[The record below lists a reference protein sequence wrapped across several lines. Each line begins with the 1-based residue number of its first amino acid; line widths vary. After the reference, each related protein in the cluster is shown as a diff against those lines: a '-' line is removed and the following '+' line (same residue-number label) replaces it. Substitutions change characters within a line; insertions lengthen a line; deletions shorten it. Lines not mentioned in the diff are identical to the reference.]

1 MADQSLLIETLQAV
15 HQHTEGVLDL
25 LMKACN
31 KMSLSELSTECV
43 HQSAALKDTK
53 KLFQTLRD
61 AAKSSAPDQV
71 LAEMKSYAK
80 QQAIAESQSLETRLQ
95 STSARTEA
103 APTSD
108 IGAKANG
115 LLCQALTPGRSQGE
129 AEESGDTGSGTR
141 QWEAQSAQLKLP
153 DGGRKQFLVA
163 CSLACTLGKT
173 DRPLFQLA
181 TAGHSWPQL
190 AVGPGVDP
198 WCGDLSSEGRAVE
211 RWGCDPAD
219 ARRSD
224 PVPK

>member
-1 MADQSLLIETLQAV
+1 MPTSRPPHPFLEF
-15 HQHTEGVLDL
+15 
-25 LMKACN
+25 
-31 KMSLSELSTECV
+31 
-43 HQSAALKDTK
+43 
-53 KLFQTLRD
+53 LFPATWDPR
-61 AAKSSAPDQV
+61 
-71 LAEMKSYAK
+71 SYAK

-181 TAGHSWPQL
+181 TAGHSWRL
-190 AVGPGVDP
+190 ALESTRDFTGRAGSRHLR